1 MKASIEEQYTAFADT
16 MTFGCYSKMA
26 NEMKL
31 QYILN
36 TEEGIDIP
44 NSRKEDYNW
53 LSRNFLIHNKN
64 HPLASV
70 VMELL
75 KQILKK

>member
-1 MKASIEEQYTAFADT
+1 MKASIEEQYTVFADT
-16 MTFGCYSKMA
+16 MTLGCYSKMA

-36 TEEGIDIP
+36 TEEGIHVPD
-44 NSRKEDYNW
+44 SRKEDYNW
-53 LSRNFLIHNKN
+53 LNRNFLINNKN

-70 VMELL
+70 VMELI
-75 KQILKK
+75 KKILKK